1 MVVGRKLYG
10 GVHNKMNNGLIDECG
25 DDKRDDDD
33 GDNDED
39 VNVDVNV
46 DARNVVGGKIKS
58 ADVFLHRR
66 RLGKVGM
73 GKVGTAIK

>member
-1 MVVGRKLYG
+1 M
-10 GVHNKMNNGLIDECG
+10 
-25 DDKRDDDD
+25 
-33 GDNDED
+33 
-39 VNVDVNV
+39 NVDVNV

-73 GKVGTAIK
+73 GNVGTAIK